1 MGSSEAQLSSVFIAS
16 LLTTGLCQMP
26 DLSLSCHGA
35 PVPSLPC
42 GADGYESSPGG
53 GARAP
58 SRCQPVPLTTTLTA
72 GPSSPR
78 RAPCHALLTS
88 TRAAG
93 LLRVWDTLGGHALCL
108 RTQTSSSSS
117 PRPHQSPVRLDRT

>member
-53 GARAP
+53 GPRPEQVPARAP
-58 SRCQPVPLTTTLTA
+58 HHHSDSGPLIPTKGTVPCPA
-72 GPSSPR
+72 DQ
-78 RAPCHALLTS
+78 H
-88 TRAAG
+88 
-93 LLRVWDTLGGHALCL
+93 
-108 RTQTSSSSS
+108 
-117 PRPHQSPVRLDRT
+117 